1 MTIIELRENYLG
13 GSSLILFFTSD
24 HCAWCDIV
32 KGMLDAASIDLGEP
46 TLIYEV
52 NVDRHQS
59 IAEAYGIM
67 MVPALVSK
75 GNMIC
80 GVPTSADL
88 TSFLMQSIIESASVI
103 QEGSPAAVIR
113 SASRLMGLSKA
124 LPSKPE
130 QSDREQIKSVKS

>member
-1 MTIIELRENYLG
+1 MTPIELRENHLG
-13 GSSLILFFTSD
+13 GSSLILFFTSN

-32 KGMLDAASIDLGEP
+32 KGMLDIASIDLGEP
-46 TLIYEV
+46 TVIYEV
-52 NVDRHQS
+52 NIDRHQS

-88 TSFLMQSIIESASVI
+88 TSFLMQSATESIGAI
-103 QEGSPAAVIR
+103 QKEGPAAVIR
-113 SASRLMGLSKA
+113 SAGRLMGLSAGPKCTSEKESA
-124 LPSKPE
+124 
-130 QSDREQIKSVKS
+130 EQIKPIKT